1 MNCSAALQL
10 TQFCIIAYFLTFFF
24 PYSHIFSLSSLPLL
38 LSAPQLFLSTPLF
51 FPYCSRFNHPL
62 QFTAKPCFI
71 LFYGFCFS
79 SFCDNIRTYLVTLF
93 LLLFGVSVQAQKT
106 VTGYVTDSI
115 SGEPVSYASVYVK
128 STGTGTRSDDDG
140 RFVLKRPSVS
150 TEIVISAIG
159 YVEKTV
165 KLTSGSNTTLQ
176 IQMRPADYQLK

>member
-1 MNCSAALQL
+1 MERLN
-10 TQFCIIAYFLTFFF
+10 
-24 PYSHIFSLSSLPLL
+24 
-38 LSAPQLFLSTPLF
+38 
-51 FPYCSRFNHPL
+51 RFRV
-62 QFTAKPCFI
+62 
-71 LFYGFCFS
+71 FCFS

-140 RFVLKRPSVS
+140 RFGLKRPSGA

-176 IQMRPADYQLK
+176 IQMRPADYQLKEVVVRPKKERYKRKGNPAVDFVKNVMAANEKNDPRQHDYYSYERY